1 VTLRITV
8 SCDGR
13 HIRVD
18 GRLSHEE
25 VDELESLIGG
35 DPSAVRL
42 ELCDLRSADAA
53 GLVALRRF
61 RDLGVSMRDLSPHL
75 ALRIDDAPDGSPEPE

>member
-1 VTLRITV
+1 
-8 SCDGR
+8 
-13 HIRVD
+13 VD

-25 VDELESLIGG
+25 IDELESLIGG
-35 DPSAVRL
+35 DPFAVGL

-61 RDLGVSMRDLSPHL
+61 RDLGVSMRGLSPHL
-75 ALRIDDAPDGSPEPE
+75 ALRIDDESDGSPERD